1 MSYPLETHVT
11 VDHHEG
17 CAIWIIAIVMIWI
30 AIMLRGYIR
39 QQEQPAPKQPII
51 EQQEPANEPGPA

>member
-11 VDHHEG
+11 VDQNEG
-17 CAIWIIAIVMIWI
+17 CAIWIIAIVMIWM

-39 QQEQPAPKQPII
+39 QQQPVPQQPVI